1 MPSVKSST
9 MFWRASPAMV
19 LLAMFSNTAGTFS
32 LSHPPTSSNPLEN
45 STQIETTLLLFPS
58 SSIGN
63 FLPKCTRND
72 AWFIDRDEKYKENCR
87 AAWYQVL
94 RNEKILWGA
103 NEFEFMK
110 PGGSKQTS
118 LTPMQTPRRY
128 TFGERRKNC
137 RTDLI
142 AITLVDRSTFG
153 PLVHNSHC
161 YA

>member
-1 MPSVKSST
+1 MKLLT

-19 LLAMFSNTAGTFS
+19 LLAMFSYTAGTIS
-32 LSHPPTSSNPLEN
+32 LSHPPISSHPQEN
-45 STQIETTLLLFPS
+45 STQSKTSLLLFPS
-58 SSIGN
+58 SNIGN

-72 AWFIDRDEKYKENCR
+72 AWFIDREEKYKENCR
-87 AAWYQVL
+87 GAWYQVL
-94 RNEKILWGA
+94 RNEKNRWGA
-103 NEFEFMK
+103 HEFEFLT
-110 PGGSKQTS
+110 PGVAKSTS